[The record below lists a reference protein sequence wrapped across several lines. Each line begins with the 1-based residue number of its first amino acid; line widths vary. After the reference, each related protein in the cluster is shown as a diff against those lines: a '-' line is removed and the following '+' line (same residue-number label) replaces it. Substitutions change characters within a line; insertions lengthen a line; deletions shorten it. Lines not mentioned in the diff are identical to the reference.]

1 MDTNIIIGRI
11 VIAIVV
17 LSLIFVFMEKK
28 SQENFADN
36 IKEYEFTTSRAGH
49 GSAKCTLKNTVEE
62 KDIS

>member
-1 MDTNIIIGRI
+1 
-11 VIAIVV
+11 
-17 LSLIFVFMEKK
+17 MEKK